1 MIKKVIGIFLS
12 ASLLITSSTFCFAAD
27 TLLNTK
33 AAAPIAPT
41 MEFTG
46 TAIKLSLADAIKHMQ
61 TEGICAETAKNNKE
75 YDQTLADG
83 YSESIKSLRDTI
95 KEYSENSDVW
105 GDTRNSTIEKKIAE
119 LKRDFAKANLENNY
133 KAEMNEI
140 ESDTITAYYNIL
152 QAQDKLKS
160 CQDNLKIQKSILET
174 TQKKFE
180 LGLVS
185 KNDLNSSKA
194 SILSA
199 ESSIKDADAALKNLK
214 MDFNLNMGFPL
225 MQNVIFT
232 DSLKELEQPKEPLLT
247 AINNGISK
255 RMEIKNAALGLE
267 IQHIL
272 LDSLKYTISTAS
284 SKYAKQEI
292 DLSKM
297 EQELKQKPLEI
308 EKEIRTAYMD
318 MLAKKSALESA
329 KASQSL
335 ASESYRLASISY
347 EAGLK
352 TLTDVQEAQLKAF
365 EANQSVASAITAYD
379 LSVYTYQYAQN
390 VGTKRISL

>member
-1 MIKKVIGIFLS
+1 MKKKLIGILLS
-12 ASLLITSSTFCFAAD
+12 VLLLTTSSVLCFAAEGLQS
-27 TLLNTK
+27 TNITT
-33 AAAPIAPT
+33 PVAPT

-61 TEGICAETAKNNKE
+61 TDGIRAETAKNNK
-75 YDQTLADG
+75 DNDKVLAAG

-95 KEYSENSDVW
+95 NDYSENADLW

-160 CQDNLKIQKSILET
+160 CQDNLKIQKSILDT

-185 KNDLNSSKA
+185 KHDLNSSKA

-199 ESSIKDADAALKNLK
+199 ESSIKDADATLKNLK
-214 MDFNLNMGFPL
+214 MDFNLNMGYSL

-232 DSLKELEQPKEPLLT
+232 DSLKELEQPKETLLI

-272 LDSLKYTISTAS
+272 LDSLKYTISKAS
-284 SKYAKQEI
+284 STYAKQEI

-318 MLAKKSALESA
+318 MQAKKSALESA
-329 KASQSL
+329 KATQNL
-335 ASESYRLASISY
+335 ENETYRLASISY

-365 EANQSVASAITAYD
+365 EANQGVASAITAYD
-379 LSVYTYQYAQN
+379 LAVYNYQYAQS